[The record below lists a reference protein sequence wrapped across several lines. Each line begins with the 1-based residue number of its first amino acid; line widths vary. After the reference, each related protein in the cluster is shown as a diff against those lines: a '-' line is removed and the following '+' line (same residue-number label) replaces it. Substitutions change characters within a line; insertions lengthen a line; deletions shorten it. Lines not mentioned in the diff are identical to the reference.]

1 MNWFLIAQALASCW
15 MCGLIWFVQIVHYPM
30 FAQVTGDPSRDYA
43 AEHQRRTTLVVGPPM
58 LVEMAAAVLIVLF
71 TPAHVPVWLA
81 WTGVGLVA
89 GLWVS
94 TAAIQIPLHARL
106 ARDGHSESVIRPLVR
121 TNWARTVMWSAR
133 ALVSLWML
141 AGR

>member
-1 MNWFLIAQALASCW
+1 MSWLLIAQALASCW

-30 FAQVTGDPSRDYA
+30 FARITGDPSRAYA
-43 AEHQRRTTLVVGPPM
+43 LEHQRRTTLVVGPPM

-71 TPAHVPVWLA
+71 TPAHVPGWLA

-106 ARDGHSESVIRPLVR
+106 ARDGHSEAVIGPLVR
-121 TNWARTVMWSAR
+121 TNWARTAMWSAR